1 MQAGLDSKDAQAAAM
16 QEECIALSEQVRTLT
31 EELTALRVTHTTSE
45 ESASQRKSE
54 VDAAH
59 VEVKRLQEQLKAAQ
73 LVAVDM
79 EATSAADAKAKD
91 QSEKHIVELT
101 DTITQLQ
108 LQYTQRQK
116 QQEQEVNK
124 EEIQSAHADEQSQAI
139 SLLTADLH
147 LKSNA
152 LIAADVQAAAALQ
165 ELVELRSQVSQLSD
179 ALRTSTVDIDD
190 KNIELA
196 AKSDELAA
204 NSGELRAIN
213 EDNASVDSGVLEI
226 STQKDETAVT
236 ESQVNELSEQI
247 RLMKDQLKKTGA
259 KFIQKIALLKSQV
272 CWAMS
277 RVAIF
282 ASYLTLS
289 HLIISYP
296 ISSYLILSHLII
308 LYLTLSLTILSH
320 PTDTS

>member
-31 EELTALRVTHTTSE
+31 EELIALRVTHTTSE
-45 ESASQRKSE
+45 ESALQRKSE
-54 VDAAH
+54 VDVAH
-59 VEVKRLQEQLKAAQ
+59 VEVKRLQEELKAAQ

-91 QSEKHIVELT
+91 LSEKHVVKLT

-108 LQYTQRQK
+108 LQHTQRQK

-124 EEIQSAHADEQSQAI
+124 EQMQSAHADEQSQAI

-165 ELVELRSQVSQLSD
+165 ELVELRLQVSQLSD

-190 KNIELA
+190 KNIELT
-196 AKSDELAA
+196 A

-272 CWAMS
+272 CWAIS
-277 RVAIF
+277 RVTIF
-282 ASYLTLS
+282 ASYLILFFTIISSPISS
-289 HLIISYP
+289 HHVTSYP
-296 ISSYLILSHLII
+296 ISSYHIS
-308 LYLTLSLTILSH
+308 S
-320 PTDTS
+320 D